1 LGSTAKAL
9 EKADCKSLSFQRG
22 AVRLAIRLP
31 VFVIIPVIAWCG
43 EHPAPRAKIVHFSKV
58 DDGVYKGSKPK
69 NDADFRYLQS
79 KHIRYILNL
88 NFLPVFSIEERR
100 NARKYN
106 IVYLRVPMNASPIPP
121 SEEHVTKALRILGD
135 ERFHPIYFHCEL
147 GRDRTSLIAALYRMY
162 FRGMSQQ
169 DAWKEMKADGYKDW
183 WGIHGLKA
191 YFEKHPKLTV
201 RNY

>member
-1 LGSTAKAL
+1 M
-9 EKADCKSLSFQRG
+9 
-22 AVRLAIRLP
+22 RLAMRLL
-31 VFVIIPVIAWCG
+31 VLVMIPAIAWCG
-43 EHPAPRAKIVHFSKV
+43 EHPAPRTKIVHFSEV

-88 NFLPVFSIEERR
+88 NFLPLFSIEERR
-100 NARKYN
+100 KARKYN
-106 IVYLRVPMNASPIPP
+106 IVYLRVPMNASPVPP
-121 SEEHVTKALRILGD
+121 SEEHVAEALRILGD
-135 ERFHPIYFHCEL
+135 KRFHPIYFHCEL

-183 WGIHGLKA
+183 WGIHGLKS